1 MELKDRI
8 LQIIEY
14 TQMTSSEF
22 ADEIE
27 VQRSNIS
34 HIMSG
39 RNKPSLD
46 FIIKIKDRFPEV
58 SWDWLIKGNGEMLQS
73 TNELNATPSQLN
85 DETDFQEPVKNEIPD
100 LFSFVSNDSKS
111 DETIIKS
118 EPIQTQRELNIPN
131 LTSEKTEISDSRP
144 LDPQEILNVSKPI
157 DNQNVNI
164 KRIVIFYDNGK
175 FESFEP

>member
-14 TQMTSSEF
+14 TQLSSSEF

-46 FIIKIKDRFPEV
+46 FIIKIKDRFPEI
-58 SWDWLIKGNGEMLQS
+58 SWDWLIKGNGKMLES
-73 TNELNATPSQLN
+73 TIESNTTPSQLN
-85 DETDFQEPVKNEIPD
+85 EENILEEPVTNEIPD
-100 LFSFVSNDSKS
+100 LFSFVSNEQISNENKIENES
-111 DETIIKS
+111 IE
-118 EPIQTQRELNIPN
+118 TQRELNIPN
-131 LTSEKTEISDSRP
+131 LTLEKSEISDSHE
-144 LDPQEILNVSKPI
+144 LGNEKIIKESKHI
-157 DNQNVNI
+157 DNQGVGI
-164 KRIVIFYDNGK
+164 KRIVLFYENGK